1 MTAGRQRAYAAWCAL
16 EARLDGAF
24 GAANPLRHLG
34 ALAFWLFWI
43 VAVTGIWLYV
53 FLDTSVAGAWRSV
66 EAISAQPLWFGRLVR
81 GLHRYGSDA
90 MLAATLA
97 HLAREWLAGH
107 AAGFRWFSWASGV
120 PLLVLLYAS
129 GIGGFWLVWDEQAL
143 YSVVATAEWL
153 DWTNLMPE
161 PFARN
166 FTSRAQLVDRLF
178 TLFIFL
184 HIGIPLALLA
194 GMWVHVQRVARPETH
209 PPRALAIGS
218 LAALAV
224 LSVVMPVQSAPPA
237 DLGRVARSLALDW
250 FWMSPHPL
258 MYATSPAALWAFALA
273 ALAILLAMPLL
284 MRARKLPPAVV
295 SPSDCNGCG
304 RCFVDCPY
312 SAVELVPHA
321 MKAAAPRMAR
331 VDPALC
337 AGCGICAGACPSS
350 TPFRSLARFASGIDV
365 PGREVVALRA
375 ELDAALARAP
385 GALVVYGCES
395 GVDVAP
401 LAGDG
406 VVALK
411 LLCAGMLPPSFVEF
425 AVRRGAA
432 GVLVAGCAG
441 GACDFRLGMQ
451 WTEERL
457 AGAREP
463 HLRANVPRDRVRIS
477 RAATP
482 GALKAELEGFRAD
495 LVDTYQRGRGV
506 ARV

>member
-43 VAVTGIWLYV
+43 VAVTGIYLYV

-66 EAISAQPLWFGRLVR
+66 EAISAQPALLGRLVR

-129 GIGGFWLVWDEQAL
+129 GIGGFWLVWDAQAAF
-143 YSVVATAEWL
+143 SIVATAEWL

-194 GMWVHVQRVARPETH
+194 GMWVHVQRVARPETQ
-209 PPRALAIGS
+209 PPRALAAGS
-218 LAALAV
+218 LAALAA
-224 LSVVMPVQSAPPA
+224 LSIAVPVQSAAPA
-237 DLGRVARSLALDW
+237 DLGRVARALALDW
-250 FWMSPHPL
+250 FWMLPHPL
-258 MYATSPAALWAFALA
+258 MYATSPGMLWALVAVALAVLFAL
-273 ALAILLAMPLL
+273 PLL
-284 MRARKLPPAVV
+284 MRERKLPPAVV
-295 SPSDCNGCG
+295 SPADCNGCG

-312 SAVELVPHA
+312 SAIELVPHA
-321 MKAAAPRMAR
+321 LKAAAPRMAW

-350 TPFRSLARFASGIDV
+350 TPFRSLAQFASGIDI
-365 PGREVVALRA
+365 PGREVVAMRA
-375 ELDAALARAP
+375 ELEAALERAP
-385 GALVVYGCES
+385 GALVVYGCEG
-395 GVDVAP
+395 GVDVVP

-406 VVALK
+406 VVAMK

-441 GACDFRLGMQ
+441 GACDFRLGLQ

-463 HLRANVPRDRVRIS
+463 HLRANVPRDRVRVS
-477 RAATP
+477 HAATP
-482 GALKAELEGFRAD
+482 AALRADLAAFRAE
-495 LVDTYQRGRGV
+495 LVDTYQRGGVV